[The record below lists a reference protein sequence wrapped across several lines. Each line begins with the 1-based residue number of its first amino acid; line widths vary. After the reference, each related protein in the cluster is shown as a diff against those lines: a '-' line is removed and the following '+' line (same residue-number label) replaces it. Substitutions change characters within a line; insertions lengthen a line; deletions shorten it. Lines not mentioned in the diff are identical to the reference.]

1 MLGWSKSSRTAAA
14 LLTVIVLVSSGAAV
28 EFRDV
33 DYAVGWICA
42 LPIEL
47 AAALAVLDEE
57 HPKLQTSQY
66 DNNIYHAGRIGEHNV
81 IIASSGAGT
90 VNAATVA
97 NQMRM
102 SFHHLRFGLMVGIG
116 GGIPSSSKDI
126 RLGDVAVS
134 WPSRQY
140 GGVDQYDFG
149 DAVQGGKIVRKS
161 HLNRPPRILMNA
173 LNSLDSIHP
182 KKRGA
187 RVLDTIKKV
196 QEIDDRFCYPGADAD
211 RLFLTEY
218 YHIKGQGS
226 QVSVCET
233 CNECPRCTACDS
245 RKEIKRKKRK
255 FDHPYLHFGTIA
267 SGNQIMKDGITR
279 DEIGKV
285 SGAICFEMEAAGL
298 MNDFPCAVVR
308 GIADYA
314 DSHKNKDWQPYAA
327 LTAAAYAKELL
338 IQIPPVVTQQQKAP
352 GINFNV
358 PLSPSIPKNVD
369 FKGREKILSA
379 MQKHLSEERSFETA
393 RWLALV
399 GPGGIGK
406 TQIAIEYIH
415 RTQTIYSAIFWISA
429 VDENSIHNSLVDI
442 MTQIVENQVTIMSQD
457 SDPDYRKLGRRLGIQ
472 AAIDGEGNIDDRP
485 IHAKK
490 IRTAFLNWLG
500 LPGND
505 KWLLIYDNADDL
517 ERESF
522 KLKDFFP
529 KPGRGTII
537 ITSRRPEFKRSP
549 YKQIEVDGLDEQD
562 AISLLVSYASLES
575 QDNDVVLRTLVELLG
590 YMPLAISLA
599 GSFISQTRV
608 NVSEY
613 ISYYQMNFTAAQS
626 VKPRF
631 NWDYRE
637 DTISNTW
644 EISFAAIRDEDECA
658 AFLLL
663 TLSYLNPKQLA
674 HSLWRSDDSNTE
686 PELKVKLLISLLA
699 SYSMV
704 KITDSEFFT
713 MHPVIHSWA
722 REHSREEERFEVIR
736 EALTIIGRAI
746 KRGSVTREGS
756 SWDGKEEARVFSHV
770 EHLRLHLQPVLSSFL
785 QHEEK
790 KSGGGFLDLV
800 DIIQELGKFTDMRG
814 KHQEALYW
822 YDHALALQK
831 RLLDEDNPA
840 TLHTIH
846 NIGCVFYSMGKY
858 EMALA
863 NYQHALSGYQA
874 VLGKYDPA
882 TLNVTQHIA
891 AVYESQGSYSKALD
905 LNQLVLAG
913 FEMAFG
919 SNSVPTMKIVN
930 NMAVVFDSLG
940 QYDEAI
946 ERYQKVLVVY
956 KTKLGDN
963 NPNTLGVWHNIGVT
977 LHKMGQSKEALEHLN
992 HALGGYETFFGDDSQ
1007 YTLDTV
1013 NCIAS
1018 VFQRQ
1023 GSYNESLRYY
1033 HRALEGYTK
1042 IFNDAHPS
1050 IYKTLSN
1057 MAATYDE
1064 LEDYE
1069 TAMVFYQKAVTGWK
1083 QHLGDHDPS
1092 VLDIIHAMAGTLY
1105 KQGDFSRA
1113 LELYEEAYFGRNK
1126 TLGRF
1131 HSSTINSA
1139 NGVELVILRLNKRFE
1154 VYYESDM
1161 EGDGSSI

>member
-338 IQIPPVVTQQQKAP
+338 IQIPPEQQKAP

-393 RWLALV
+393 RC
-399 GPGGIGK
+399 
-406 TQIAIEYIH
+406 
-415 RTQTIYSAIFWISA
+415 AIFWISA

-575 QDNDVVLRTLVELLG
+575 Q
-590 YMPLAISLA
+590 A

-686 PELKVKLLISLLA
+686 PELK
-699 SYSMV
+699 
-704 KITDSEFFT
+704 
-713 MHPVIHSWA
+713 
-722 REHSREEERFEVIR
+722 
-736 EALTIIGRAI
+736 GRAI

>member
-14 LLTVIVLVSSGAAV
+14 LLRIIVLVSFSAAI
-28 EFRDV
+28 EFRNV

-57 HPKLQTSQY
+57 HPKLQASQF

-134 WPSRQY
+134 WPSHQY

-149 DAVQGGKIVRKS
+149 DAVQGGKIIRKS
-161 HLNRPPRILMNA
+161 HLNRPPPILMSA
-173 LNSLDSIHP
+173 LRSLDSVHP

-211 RLFLTEY
+211 RLFLAEY

-233 CNECPRCTACDS
+233 CNECPRCTACDT
-245 RKEIKRKKRK
+245 RKEIKRKSRK

-267 SGNQIMKDGITR
+267 SGNQIMKDAITR

-298 MNDFPCAVVR
+298 MNDFPCAVIR

-338 IQIPPVVTQQQKAP
+338 IQIPPEQQKAP

-358 PLSPSIPKNVD
+358 PLTPSIPKNVD
-369 FKGREKILSA
+369 FKGRETILSA
-379 MQKHLSEERSFETA
+379 MQKHLSEERSFKTA

-429 VDENSIHNSLVDI
+429 VDENSIHNSFVDI
-442 MTQIVENQVTIMSQD
+442 MTQIVENQAAIMWPD

-472 AAIDGEGNIDDRP
+472 AVIDEEGTIDDRP

-490 IRTAFLNWLG
+490 IRTAFFNWLR

-517 ERESF
+517 ESF

-529 KPGRGTII
+529 KPGGGTII
-537 ITSRRPEFKRSP
+537 ISSRRPEFKRAP

-562 AISLLVSYASLES
+562 AIGLLASYASLES
-575 QDNDVVLRTLVELLG
+575 RDNDAILHTLVELLG
-590 YMPLAISLA
+590 YMPLAITLA
-599 GSFISQTRV
+599 GSFIGQTRV
-608 NVSEY
+608 SVSEY
-613 ISYYQMNFTAAQS
+613 IGYYRRNFTAAQS

-637 DTISNTW
+637 DTIANTW
-644 EISFAAIRDEDECA
+644 EISFAAIRDQDERA

-663 TLSYLNPKQLA
+663 TLSYLNPKEVA
-674 HSLWRSDDSNTE
+674 YSLWRSDNSNTE
-686 PELKVKLLISLLA
+686 SELQVKLPISLLA

-704 KITDSEFFT
+704 KIINSETFT
-713 MHPVIHSWA
+713 IHPVIHSWA
-722 REHSREEERFEVIR
+722 RERPSEEERFDIIR
-736 EALTIIGRAI
+736 EALTIVSKAI
-746 KRGSVTREGS
+746 KGGSIAREGS
-756 SWDGKEEARVFSHV
+756 NWDGKEEARVFSHV
-770 EHLRLHLQPVLSSFL
+770 EHLRLHLQPIISGFL

-790 KSGGGFLDLV
+790 KRGGDFLDIV
-800 DIIQELGKFTDMRG
+800 DIIHELGEFTDRRG

-822 YDHALALQK
+822 YDHALALKK
-831 RLLDEDNPA
+831 RFLGEDDLA

-846 NIGCVFYSMGKY
+846 SIGCVFFSMGKY
-858 EMALA
+858 DTALE
-863 NYQHALSGYQA
+863 NYRHALLGYQA
-874 VLGKYDPA
+874 VLGKYNPF

-913 FEMAFG
+913 FEAAFG

-940 QYDEAI
+940 EYDEAI
-946 ERYQKVLVVY
+946 QRYRKVLVVY
-956 KTKLGDN
+956 TAKLGDN

-977 LHKMGQSKEALEHLN
+977 LHKMGQPEEALEHLN
-992 HALGGYETFFGDDSQ
+992 HALGGYEAFFGDDSQ

-1033 HRALEGYTK
+1033 HRALEGYTR
-1042 IFNDAHPS
+1042 ILNDAHPS
-1050 IYKTLSN
+1050 IYKTLGN

-1069 TAMVFYQKAVTGWK
+1069 TAMELYQKAVTGWK
-1083 QHLGDHDPS
+1083 EHLGDYDPS
-1092 VLDIIHAMAGTLY
+1092 ILDIIHAMAGTLY
-1105 KQGDFSRA
+1105 KQGDYIRA
-1113 LELYEEAYFGRNK
+1113 LELFEEAYFGRNK
-1126 TLGRF
+1126 TLGTF
-1131 HSSTINSA
+1131 HSSTIDSA
-1139 NGVELVILRLNKRFE
+1139 HGVKLVTSRLNNKYGVYFE
-1154 VYYESDM
+1154 SYVESD
-1161 EGDGSSI
+1161 GSV

>member
-279 DEIGKV
+279 DEIGK
-285 SGAICFEMEAAGL
+285 
-298 MNDFPCAVVR
+298 
-308 GIADYA
+308 
-314 DSHKNKDWQPYAA
+314 
-327 LTAAAYAKELL
+327 
-338 IQIPPVVTQQQKAP
+338 
-352 GINFNV
+352 
-358 PLSPSIPKNVD
+358 
-369 FKGREKILSA
+369 
-379 MQKHLSEERSFETA
+379 
-393 RWLALV
+393 
-399 GPGGIGK
+399 
-406 TQIAIEYIH
+406 
-415 RTQTIYSAIFWISA
+415 
-429 VDENSIHNSLVDI
+429 
-442 MTQIVENQVTIMSQD
+442 IVENQVTIMSQD

-575 QDNDVVLRTLVELLG
+575 QG